1 LDKILNR
8 FSLILIFLLPFV
20 LKGQQV
26 VDEIIQ
32 IDTSFI
38 TYKVIY
44 RETVGDYFQLKK
56 AVFADDTSIVAIE
69 KNYSNG
75 HQNGLTRIYYPSGK
89 LRIKAVYGNDKLQ
102 GEWTLYGEDGIIITK
117 GVYNYG
123 IKDGYWAYKSVK
135 TFGRYKKSVKHRKWI
150 KKDINNQKYK
160 AFYWNGKKKSG
171 STIFEEN
178 YKTHADTL
186 FATTTTDSLTV
197 DSNHT
202 DVTIEPCY
210 ILTMKHIAQNYYF
223 RKASKDYF
231 RKNKRERAKYIEK
244 YVDLNKDVFK
254 FNVAPVIT
262 PIDIAPFLI
271 TEKLSKSTIDSLLK
285 TSGTSL
291 HQEFLSCTFIP
302 ANGFS
307 SYTTDKNSTIVLYLS
322 KKINNLLVIDLVEF
336 PTIETNF
343 NYIENYKRTDTTSLR
358 MLFLFNE
365 NNEIIEVEFQKKI
378 W

>member
-1 LDKILNR
+1 MAKIKLSLFLTFFLISYSI
-8 FSLILIFLLPFV
+8 FS
-20 LKGQQV
+20 QV
-26 VDEIIQ
+26 VEEIIQ
-32 IDTSFI
+32 LDTSFI

-44 RETVGDYFQLKK
+44 KETVGDYFQLKK
-56 AVFADDTSIVAIE
+56 AVFANDTSVVAIE

-75 HQNGLTRIYYPSGK
+75 HQNGLTRVYYPSGK
-89 LRIKAVYGNDKLQ
+89 LRIKALYGNDKLQ

-123 IKDGYWAYKSVK
+123 IKNGYWAYKSVK
-135 TFGRYKKSVKHRKWI
+135 TFGRYRKSVKHRKWI

-186 FATTTTDSLTV
+186 FATTTSDSLTV
-197 DSNHT
+197 DSSVN
-202 DVTIEPCY
+202 DVATEAYY
-210 ILTMKHIAQNYYF
+210 IVAMKHIAQNYYF

-231 RKNKRERAKYIEK
+231 RKTKRERAKYIEQ
-244 YVDLNKDVFK
+244 YVNLNKDVFK
-254 FNVAPVIT
+254 FNVAPFVT
-262 PIDIAPFLI
+262 PIDITPFL
-271 TEKLSKSTIDSLLK
+271 TSEKLSKPTIDSLLK
-285 TSGTSL
+285 TSGTIL
-291 HQEFLSCTFIP
+291 QKEFLSSTFTP
-302 ANGFS
+302 NVGLTKYS
-307 SYTTDKNSTIVLYLS
+307 TDKNSKIILYLS
-322 KKINNLLVIDLVEF
+322 KKVNNLLVVDLVEF
-336 PTIETNF
+336 PTIENESNF
-343 NYIENYKRTDTTSLR
+343 IENYKGTDNTSLR

>member
-1 LDKILNR
+1 MNR

-44 RETVGDYFQLKK
+44 KETVGDYFQLKK
-56 AVFADDTSIVAIE
+56 AVFADDTSVVAIE
-69 KNYSNG
+69 KNFSNG

-89 LRIKAVYGNDKLQ
+89 LRIKAIYGNDKLQ

-135 TFGRYKKSVKHRKWI
+135 TFGRYKKNVKHRKWI

-186 FATTTTDSLTV
+186 FSTTTTDSLTV
-197 DSNHT
+197 DSNLIEET
-202 DVTIEPCY
+202 QAIEPYY

-271 TEKLSKSTIDSLLK
+271 TEKLSKPTIDSLLK
-285 TSGTSL
+285 TNGASL
-291 HQEFLSCTFIP
+291 QQEFLSSTFIP